1 MATAAITDS
10 VPPTPD
16 SVSPEWLTAVLRHSR
31 AITHARVASVAV
43 TPISRGRGFVGQTAR
58 LKIEYDASETGAPA
72 TLFVKLSSAD
82 LAIRQKLR
90 TLGFYETEAG
100 FYRDLAA
107 LETFPIRVPHCY
119 LSMHDDTSGASI
131 VLLEDLGDA
140 RFGDN
145 LVGCSVTEARSVVQH
160 LALLHAHFWENP
172 CLKRCRWLRSAADDR
187 ESRTAIYRAMLP
199 VFEQRWTQIL
209 TSDFMNTAK
218 KFAEVLPAYSD
229 ELVRGPNTL
238 VHGDFRPD
246 NFAWIATSEGS
257 DLIVVFDWQGS
268 RCSLGPR
275 DLAYFISISMPVEQR
290 RMVEEELLE
299 AYYQI
304 LLDCGVKDYS
314 FEDLARDFQVGLGGL
329 LITAVT
335 ASGMLDWS
343 SERATSLLREL
354 SGRTAATL
362 EDHQF
367 GCYLETLR

>member
-16 SVSPEWLTAVLRHSR
+16 SLSPEWLTAVLRQSL

-43 TPISRGRGFVGQTAR
+43 TLISMGRGFVGQSAR

-107 LETFPIRVPHCY
+107 LKTFPIRVPRCY
-119 LSMHDDTSGASI
+119 FSQHDDRSGASI
-131 VLLEDLGDA
+131 VLLEDLADA

-145 LVGCSVTEARSVVQH
+145 LLGCSLTEARSVVRH
-160 LALLHAHFWENP
+160 LALLHGHFWESP
-172 CLKRCRWLRSAADDR
+172 YLERCRWLRSAADDR
-187 ESRTAIYRAMLP
+187 ESRTAIYRTMLP
-199 VFEQRWTQIL
+199 VFEQRCAEML
-209 TSDFMNTAK
+209 TSDFLNTAK

-229 ELVRGPNTL
+229 ELARGPNTL

-246 NFAWIATSEGS
+246 NFAWITTSEGS
-257 DLIVVFDWQGS
+257 EILIVFDWQGL
-268 RCSLGPR
+268 RRSLGAR
-275 DLAYFISISMPVEQR
+275 DLAYFISISMPIEQR
-290 RMVEEELLE
+290 RSAEGELLE

-329 LITAVT
+329 LVTAVT

-343 SERATSLLREL
+343 SKRARSLLREL
-354 SGRTAATL
+354 SARTAAVL

-367 GCYLETLR
+367 DRYLETLR